1 MLVKQIYMLFYV
13 ITRLQTK
20 EQFSNVYFLSAHIFF
35 DDAFDF
41 RQDTKRT
48 QVNKYVKRLVKS
60 VEIASR

>member
-1 MLVKQIYMLFYV
+1 MLFYV
-13 ITRLQTK
+13 TTKLQTK
-20 EQFSNVYFLSAHIFF
+20 EQFSNGYFLSAHIFF

-48 QVNKYVKRLVKS
+48 SVNEYVERLVQS